1 MRQATSKVSSINQQD
16 ALSLLKED
24 HQKVEK
30 LFKQFEKL
38 TKSDSDDGKAEL
50 AQQIC
55 NELTLHAALEEEIF
69 YPAVRAALN
78 EEDQDLLDEAEVEH
92 STVKNLIAQIESMEP
107 GDDLY
112 DARVTVLGEYV
123 RHHVEEEEGEM
134 FPKAKKAKVDL
145 VGIGEELAAVKQE
158 LGENATKKPTK
169 SSSKSKPRGSR

>member
-1 MRQATSKVSSINQQD
+1 MRQATSKVSSINQPD
-16 ALSLLKED
+16 AISLLKED

-38 TKSDSDDGKAEL
+38 TKSDSDEGKAEL

-55 NELTLHAALEEEIF
+55 NELTIHAELEEEIF
-69 YPAVRAALN
+69 YPAVRAALS

-92 STVKNLIAQIESMEP
+92 STVKDLIAQIESMEP
-107 GDDLY
+107 GDELY

-134 FPKAKKAKVDL
+134 LPKAKKAKVDL

-158 LGENATKKPTK
+158 LGAGNTKKPAK
-169 SSSKSKPRGSR
+169 SGAKSKTRRSR